1 MSPLLVISIL
11 IAYFLLLI
19 GISTLTTKHTT
30 SASFFTGD
38 RKSPWYL
45 VAFGMTGAAL
55 SGVTFISVPGE
66 TGNTAWSY
74 LVFVFGNAIGY
85 IIISRFLLPLYY
97 KLKVV
102 SIYSY
107 LKDRFGINAYKT
119 GSLFFILSQSIGAS
133 FRLFLV
139 SCVLQIAFFDALN
152 IPFSVTVLITIIL
165 IWIYTYKGGIRTIV
179 FTDALQTLF
188 MIAALIATIIII
200 SNRLQLGLPDLC
212 STIWNHPNSK
222 ILDTDWQSG
231 HFWIKQFFAGIAVTI
246 VMNGLDQNMMQ
257 KNLSCKN
264 TRESQK
270 NMQWFTLSFVI
281 TNIMFLGLGVLLY
294 RYAEV
299 YNITLPTKTDEIY
312 AFLSLN
318 HFGLVASI
326 FFLLGIT
333 AAAYSSADSALTA
346 LTTSFCVD
354 ILGID
359 INKSVNKR
367 IKTRTHI
374 GFSLVMFLIIIL
386 FREINDSS
394 VVSSIFKV
402 AGYTYG
408 PLLGLYAFGLFT
420 KFKINDKLCPIVCIT
435 SPIICY
441 IISKNSIDWLWG
453 YKFGF
458 ELLIFNGLLTFL
470 GLFLLK
476 TKTHK

>member
-1 MSPLLVISIL
+1 MSPILVISIL

-188 MIAALIATIIII
+188 MIAALIATITII
-200 SNRLQLGLPDLC
+200 SDRLQLGLTDLC
-212 STIWNHPNSK
+212 STIWDHPNSK
-222 ILDTDWQSG
+222 IIDTD
-231 HFWIKQFFAGIAVTI
+231 
-246 VMNGLDQNMMQ
+246 
-257 KNLSCKN
+257 
-264 TRESQK
+264 
-270 NMQWFTLSFVI
+270 
-281 TNIMFLGLGVLLY
+281 
-294 RYAEV
+294 
-299 YNITLPTKTDEIY
+299 
-312 AFLSLN
+312 
-318 HFGLVASI
+318 
-326 FFLLGIT
+326 
-333 AAAYSSADSALTA
+333 
-346 LTTSFCVD
+346 
-354 ILGID
+354 
-359 INKSVNKR
+359 
-367 IKTRTHI
+367 
-374 GFSLVMFLIIIL
+374 
-386 FREINDSS
+386 
-394 VVSSIFKV
+394 
-402 AGYTYG
+402 
-408 PLLGLYAFGLFT
+408 
-420 KFKINDKLCPIVCIT
+420 
-435 SPIICY
+435 
-441 IISKNSIDWLWG
+441 
-453 YKFGF
+453 
-458 ELLIFNGLLTFL
+458 
-470 GLFLLK
+470 
-476 TKTHK
+476 

>member
-212 STIWNHPNSK
+212 RTIWNHPNSK

-420 KFKINDKLCPIVCIT
+420 RFKINDKLCPVVCIT